1 MGRHSA
7 PGGED
12 ESADA
17 ALATIDE
24 EAAPQGRHS
33 RPEDAEQTG
42 PLRLPDDQPTQQLT
56 VIDDLLDEAAI
67 TEPVEPPPDG
77 VDVPVEAE
85 ASAEPS
91 APSSAPAPAKK
102 KREQSTAADLALLRS
117 RGDLRARCIAAVV
130 VPFVLY
136 VAAMLIVGAERVQY
150 LLWLWIPLILGLALA
165 GHFLD
170 VAQKRQAAGP
180 AGDPDDRPA

>member
-17 ALATIDE
+17 ALATAE
-24 EAAPQGRHS
+24 EDAASSGRHS

-42 PLRLPDDQPTQQLT
+42 PVRLPDDQPTQQLT

-67 TEPVEPPPDG
+67 TEPVEPPPAD
-77 VDVPVEAE
+77 AE
-85 ASAEPS
+85 APVAAPAEP
-91 APSSAPAPAKK
+91 PTKT
-102 KREQSTAADLALLRS
+102 KRDRATAADLALLRS
-117 RGDLRARCIAAVV
+117 RPDVRARCIAAVV

-136 VAAMLIVGAERVQY
+136 VVAMLIVGAEHVQY

-170 VAQKRQAAGP
+170 VAHKRQAATP
-180 AGDPDDRPA
+180 AGDPAASTGDRDDRPA

>member
-12 ESADA
+12 ESTEA
-17 ALATIDE
+17 ALATAE
-24 EAAPQGRHS
+24 EDAAASGRHS

-42 PLRLPDDQPTQQLT
+42 PVRLPDDQPTQQLT

-67 TEPVEPPPDG
+67 TEPVEPPPADAEA
-77 VDVPVEAE
+77 PVEAE
-85 ASAEPS
+85 APAEPS
-91 APSSAPAPAKK
+91 AKT
-102 KREQSTAADLALLRS
+102 KRERATAADLALLRS
-117 RGDLRARCIAAVV
+117 RPDVRARCIAAVV
-130 VPFVLY
+130 VPFILY
-136 VAAMLIVGAERVQY
+136 VAAMLIVGAEHVQY

-170 VAQKRQAAGP
+170 VAHKRQAAAP
-180 AGDPDDRPA
+180 AGEPDDRPA